1 MLLALTHYLI
11 PFTFCMTV
19 SFTPRHKSCPFSSIA
34 AKSMQPASFS
44 SVAQMHHSVRKASS
58 GCARHKKVASR
69 SISAQFR
76 SIAPPFSRH
85 LHWGWAHVPAC
96 DALCAFRA
104 QSSLISAGDIMWL
117 SSMAEQLASVLRRH
131 WLTCTKFGEGCARM
145 APTAANSGTCKQAR
159 ASSPFSMPVMYST
172 RGQWPPHIIISKAFS
187 ASKSCCWSRARL
199 PDWFLMCD
207 NILLH
212 LAVRRYLINS
222 SAKYLYDTCSKT
234 LLL

>member
-1 MLLALTHYLI
+1 MLLAALTHYLI

-19 SFTPRHKSCPFSSIA
+19 PFTPRHTSCPFSSVA

-69 SISAQFR
+69 SISAQFP

-159 ASSPFSMPVMYST
+159 ASCIPCM
-172 RGQWPPHIIISKAFS
+172 
-187 ASKSCCWSRARL
+187 
-199 PDWFLMCD
+199 
-207 NILLH
+207 
-212 LAVRRYLINS
+212 
-222 SAKYLYDTCSKT
+222 
-234 LLL
+234 